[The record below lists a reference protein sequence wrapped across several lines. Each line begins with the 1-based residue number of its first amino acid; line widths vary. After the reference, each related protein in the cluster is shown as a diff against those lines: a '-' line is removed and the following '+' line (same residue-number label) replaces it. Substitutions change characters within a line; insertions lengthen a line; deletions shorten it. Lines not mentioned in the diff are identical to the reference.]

1 MFLACGKL
9 GTFPMQTLQFFSC
22 LFMKLGH
29 RFLTTYLLDV
39 KDILKQICRK
49 FPKLQSVI
57 FKLECLHLLVAPK
70 CVLHAVRAQNG
81 GFLVGKDV
89 FSSSLCAA
97 LYEMC
102 TEDPSFGGEASEV

>member
-1 MFLACGKL
+1 
-9 GTFPMQTLQFFSC
+9 
-22 LFMKLGH
+22 MKLGH
-29 RFLTTYLLDV
+29 RFLTTGLLDV
-39 KDILKQICRK
+39 KDVLKQIFRD

-57 FKLECLHLLVAPK
+57 FILECLHLLVAPK
-70 CVLHAVRAQNG
+70 CVLHAVKVQNG

-102 TEDPSFGGEASEV
+102 TEDHSFGGEASEV